1 MTSQQRD
8 HPLRFMNTIDPIE
21 TALAA
26 VTDTERALDAAFS
39 NAQPGDEITEL
50 VRACTEAKAT
60 ALAAGASGTQVMLAA
75 SEALI

>member
-1 MTSQQRD
+1 MTSQQHD

-21 TALAA
+21 
-26 VTDTERALDAAFS
+26 
-39 NAQPGDEITEL
+39 
-50 VRACTEAKAT
+50 T